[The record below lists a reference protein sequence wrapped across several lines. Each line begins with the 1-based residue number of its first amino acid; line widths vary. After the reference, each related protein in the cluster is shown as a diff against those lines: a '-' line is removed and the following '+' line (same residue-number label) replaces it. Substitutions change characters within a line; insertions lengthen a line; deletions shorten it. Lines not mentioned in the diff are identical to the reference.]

1 MRIGDGGASAAQ
13 AVAGRS
19 GVGPGALRADL
30 EQPGGID
37 MRNAAAAGTDLGAQ
51 LKFHRDAEAHRYAFV
66 QKLNQLHRDE
76 IRFAGDRDQRLGSA
90 TWSAF
95 PDFHAQ
101 APALRDALR
110 DSGLAWLALLLW
122 VAAPLTALL
131 RTRALRP

>member
-1 MRIGDGGASAAQ
+1 MSFVASAYIWFNNTAYPSEFYGPTNAESSQAQ
-13 AVAGRS
+13 SFTFLV
-19 GVGPGALRADL
+19 
-30 EQPGGID
+30 
-37 MRNAAAAGTDLGAQ
+37 
-51 LKFHRDAEAHRYAFV
+51 
-66 QKLNQLHRDE
+66 
-76 IRFAGDRDQRLGSA
+76 RDQRLGAA

-122 VAAPLTALL
+122 AAAPLTALL